1 MKGESVRMTPITVY
15 WKRKMPLL
23 IISAALLVSPLFLS
37 ERYLIRLLINIMLF
51 GALGTAWNIIG
62 GYAGQLSLGHS
73 AFVSLGAYTTGLLML
88 HFNLPP
94 WLGVIPGILAA
105 AVVGFFLG
113 KLVLRLRGPY
123 LALSTLAFGEIVRIL
138 LLHFKD
144 LTGGPLGVSIPFK
157 GNNLWLVQF
166 QTEHVNYCICMGL
179 LALCIL
185 VAYRIHNSRMGYYL
199 QAIRENQ
206 DAAQHL
212 GIPLTRTKNLALV
225 ISAALTAALGGFYLM
240 FMTYIDPYAVAGM
253 HLSIEIVLVAIIGG
267 VGTVWGPLIGA
278 CILIPLMEVSNF
290 VLGGGRAGA
299 SMLIYAVILIV
310 VVLFSPK
317 GLITLLPRME
327 GARSE

>member
-1 MKGESVRMTPITVY
+1 MTQNALY

-23 IISAALLVSPLFLS
+23 IIAAALLAVPLFLS
-37 ERYLIRLLINIMLF
+37 ERYLFRILINIMLF

-62 GYAGQLSLGHS
+62 GYAGQLSLGHA
-73 AFVSLGAYTTGLLML
+73 AFVSLGAYATGLMML
-88 HFNLPP
+88 RFNLPP

-105 AVVGFFLG
+105 AVVGYFLG
-113 KLVLRLRGPY
+113 KMVLRLRGPY

-138 LLHFKD
+138 LLHFKNI
-144 LTGGPLGVSIPFK
+144 TGGPLGVSIPFK

-166 QTEHVNYCICMGL
+166 ATEHVNYCISMAL
-179 LALCIL
+179 LAFCIFI
-185 VAYRIHNSRMGYYL
+185 AHRIHYSRMGYYL
-199 QAIRENQ
+199 QAIREDQ

-212 GIPLTRTKNLALV
+212 GIPLTRTKNLAMI
-225 ISAALTAALGGFYLM
+225 ISAALTAALGGFYLV

-278 CILIPLMEVSNF
+278 CILIPLMEISNF

-299 SMLIYAVILIV
+299 SMMIYAIILII
-310 VVLFSPK
+310 VVLYSPK
-317 GLITLLPRME
+317 GLIALVPKLE
-327 GARSE
+327 GLRSE